1 MFRPYQQSDVHEVLM
16 AYGLVEGPPTQQNT
30 THHHYWYPFSEFSQ
44 QRFQQDFIDY
54 RQATNGKLESRRV
67 CFLLNTPNPSALI
80 LQFEDPTNELEA
92 TASKSYAKLSAF
104 WLTPSTGGVED
115 QALILLLKNLCAGK
129 IQIQRQILPSEA
141 SLVALTENIVQIFSS
156 SRTQS
161 FSSEQ
166 AYQRHIKQ
174 RLLCAFDLAKVDK
187 AAIAESLLILRKYQ
201 LLSRERIKREQG
213 IDKQDHEGIRALLAF
228 DRQVK
233 QVLFRVEQLSS
244 PAEGFSAVSESI
256 VAQLVGTD
264 VANWPPILLE
274 ARLGAIREAQHW
286 EEEWTKLLQHQ
297 SWSSYVWGRCY
308 QLAKQVYQG
317 SFVALGS
324 ELFQWMGKK
333 VMRTVPNA
341 IPSSQGFGR
350 WQEPGLWFQISG
362 GSVGLLC
369 SYWMGSYTLCRMALV
384 NLATVGLHEISL
396 HYRMQDDSATLRSLR
411 FDIVTY
417 SRLTSAVV
425 TLSEAMYFRD
435 GRYVVRGLSGIGGSL
450 GATQGVNYL
459 FPSLGQDQQRSEDQV
474 YLKLFVSTA
483 GHQLASSLSEFGMNV
498 IDRVQQKLALQAFVV
513 SELEQQ
519 PELQDVEVRMRSLA
533 MHPELWLNEH
543 VPMEVEWHDAMGWY
557 YRTFCEA
564 RVIAQ
569 NRGEMECTPFERSVP
584 RLK

>member
-80 LQFEDPTNELEA
+80 LQFEDPNNELEA

-129 IQIQRQILPSEA
+129 IQIQRQLLPEKD
-141 SLVALTENIVQIFSS
+141 SLIALTENIVQIFSS

-161 FSSEQ
+161 FSPEQ

-174 RLLCAFDLAKVDK
+174 QLLCAFDLAKVDK

-201 LLSRERIKREQG
+201 LLSRERIKRERG
-213 IDKQDHEGIRALLAF
+213 IDKQDHEAIRALLAF

-233 QVLFRVEQLSS
+233 QVLFQVERLSS

-274 ARLGAIREAQHW
+274 ARLGVIREAQHW

-333 VMRTVPNA
+333 VMRTTPNA

-519 PELQDVEVRMRSLA
+519 PDLQDVEVRMRSLA
-533 MHPELWLNEH
+533 THPELWLNEH
-543 VPMEVEWHDAMGWY
+543 VPMEVEWHDAMGWH